1 MENANRHCPEVTTS
15 GTIGLRS
22 ALYLRLSPRPGQHH
36 LRGSVTA
43 IRGLPSVLTGLKT
56 SSMRKRYI
64 VYVTRM
70 EDGDLD
76 RVSIPMRYVYAFVA
90 SALVGMFTIAG
101 LAGSYGR
108 MLAKTETT
116 NRLRHELALSRSD
129 YAHLEKTAHE
139 RDVQAASLGSLA
151 TEVSAIYGL
160 TAGRLTFSHGRALR
174 PGKASGV
181 AGSSKAP
188 LKDDTSFNDD
198 SYYKSL
204 DTFYAL
210 RNTAHIGI
218 APPAQPVN
226 PNLGA
231 RGALGDLAGGLDLG
245 TTLSGTNIP
254 DMWPILG
261 PINSGFGQREDPVLG
276 LGTGEFHKGIDIGS
290 PNGTPVHAPAAG
302 RVLKA
307 GLGTGYGN
315 EIEVDHGNGIIT
327 VYGHLSAFNVTTG
340 QQVVKGEVIGYVGHT
355 GRVTGPHL
363 HYEVQVRG
371 IAVNPHKYLRSTMA
385 DLGGSSSGPAGS

>member
-1 MENANRHCPEVTTS
+1 
-15 GTIGLRS
+15 
-22 ALYLRLSPRPGQHH
+22 
-36 LRGSVTA
+36 
-43 IRGLPSVLTGLKT
+43 
-56 SSMRKRYI
+56 MRKRYI
-64 VYVTRM
+64 VYVTRS
-70 EDGDLD
+70 EDGETD
-76 RVSIPMRYVYAFVA
+76 RVSIPMRYVYVFLS

-108 MLAKTETT
+108 MLAKAETT
-116 NRLRHELALSRSD
+116 NHLRHELAQSRSD

-160 TAGRLTFSHGRALR
+160 TAGKLTFAHGHALR
-174 PGKASGV
+174 ASKGSASGKA
-181 AGSSKAP
+181 AQAA
-188 LKDDTSFNDD
+188 LKDDSTFTDD

-210 RNTAHIGI
+210 RNTAHEGI
-218 APPAQPVN
+218 APPVQPVN

-231 RGALGDLAGGLDLG
+231 RGALGELAGGLDLG
-245 TTLSGTNIP
+245 VTLSGTNIP

-307 GLGTGYGN
+307 GLGSGYGN
-315 EIEVDHGNGIIT
+315 EIEVDHGNGIVT
-327 VYGHLSAFNVTTG
+327 VYGHLSGFNVAAG
-340 QQVVKGEVIGYVGHT
+340 QQIVKGEVIGYVGHT

-371 IAVNPHKYLRSTMA
+371 IAVNPHKYLRTTMA
-385 DLGGSSSGPAGS
+385 DLGGSGTPAGS

>member
-1 MENANRHCPEVTTS
+1 
-15 GTIGLRS
+15 
-22 ALYLRLSPRPGQHH
+22 
-36 LRGSVTA
+36 
-43 IRGLPSVLTGLKT
+43 
-56 SSMRKRYI
+56 MRKRF
-64 VYVTRM
+64 VVFVTQS
-70 EDGDLD
+70 ENGETD
-76 RVSIPMRYVYAFVA
+76 RIAIPMRYVYLFLAAGV
-90 SALVGMFTIAG
+90 VGLFTIAG
-101 LAGSYGR
+101 MAGSYGR
-108 MLAKTETT
+108 MLAKAETI
-116 NRLRHELALSRSD
+116 NRLRDQLAQSRSD
-129 YAHLEKTAHE
+129 YAHLERTAHE

-160 TAGRLTFSHGRALR
+160 TAGRLTFAHGHSLR
-174 PGKASGV
+174 PGKLAAS
-181 AGSSKAP
+181 AGAAKASI
-188 LKDDTSFNDD
+188 KDDAGFSDE

-210 RNTAHIGI
+210 RSTAQAGL
-218 APPAQPVN
+218 APPSQPLN
-226 PNLGA
+226 ANLGV

-245 TTLSGTNIP
+245 GSLSGSNVP

-261 PINSGFGQREDPVLG
+261 PINSGFGERVDPILG
-276 LGTGEFHKGIDIGS
+276 LGTGEFHKGVDIGS

-307 GLGTGYGN
+307 GPGTGYGN
-315 EIEVDHGNGIIT
+315 EIEIDHGNGIVT
-327 VYGHLSAFNVTTG
+327 VYGHLQGFNVTSG

-385 DLGGSSSGPAGS
+385 DLGGSAPAGL